1 MGRLVVRDPPSG
13 SRILVVI
20 TVPEHLRR
28 IPPAVR
34 PIVQA
39 ARRAVKAAAPDA
51 KESAYQSE
59 PPRSSRPMWKLV
71 RYSVGDEYVVGIGTY
86 PTYATMFFSRGREL
100 DDGSGLLEGSGED
113 ARFIRL
119 RSSKDAAQPAVRR
132 VLRMAFAIGSGSHA
146 QATRSSSKARSHRP
160 RSAAAP

>member
-1 MGRLVVRDPPSG
+1 
-13 SRILVVI
+13 
-20 TVPEHLRR
+20 
-28 IPPAVR
+28 
-34 PIVQA
+34 
-39 ARRAVKAAAPDA
+39 
-51 KESAYQSE
+51 
-59 PPRSSRPMWKLV
+59 MWKLV

-100 DDGSGLLEGSGED
+100 DDGSGLLEGSGKD

>member
-1 MGRLVVRDPPSG
+1 
-13 SRILVVI
+13 
-20 TVPEHLRR
+20 
-28 IPPAVR
+28 
-34 PIVQA
+34 
-39 ARRAVKAAAPDA
+39 
-51 KESAYQSE
+51 
-59 PPRSSRPMWKLV
+59 MWKLV

-100 DDGSGLLEGSGED
+100 EDGSGLLEGSGKD

-132 VLRMAFAIGSGSHA
+132 VLRMAFAIGSGSHT